1 MSIPDELPLDNP
13 MLVSWEFASEERLEA
28 RNAIYQQ
35 LIQGKNVEELLFETV
50 REAEPKRLLEVGC
63 GTGALT
69 ERIAKEL
76 GASVVGLDSSQ
87 RMVDLTRDRGVQA
100 QVGDVQEL
108 PFEDGQF
115 DCVVAGW
122 LLYHV
127 PDRDRAIA
135 ECARV
140 LEPGGTFVAA
150 TLADENLSD
159 LWEFLGSPRD
169 RRLTFSTVNGAAQ
182 LEPYFERVEAREVES
197 VVVFPS
203 PDAMRAYVSANM
215 TRAHLAAAVP
225 AAFDEPV
232 RARTHHTVFVAH
244 K

>member
-1 MSIPDELPLDNP
+1 MGESNMFGPTPVQHRATACGTAWTLGKTMGGTSAIDDIPVCPSD
-13 MLVSWEFASEERLEA
+13 
-28 RNAIYQQ
+28 AI
-35 LIQGKNVEELLFETV
+35 LIESGGAGAVYWGDLWRHRELLYFLVWRDVIIRYKQT
-50 REAEPKRLLEVGC
+50 
-63 GTGALT
+63 
-69 ERIAKEL
+69 
-76 GASVVGLDSSQ
+76 VVGVAWAVIRPLTTTLV
-87 RMVDLTRDRGVQA
+87 MV
-100 QVGDVQEL
+100 
-108 PFEDGQF
+108 
-115 DCVVAGW
+115 VVFANK
-122 LLYHV
+122 V
-127 PDRDRAIA
+127 SARDRAIA